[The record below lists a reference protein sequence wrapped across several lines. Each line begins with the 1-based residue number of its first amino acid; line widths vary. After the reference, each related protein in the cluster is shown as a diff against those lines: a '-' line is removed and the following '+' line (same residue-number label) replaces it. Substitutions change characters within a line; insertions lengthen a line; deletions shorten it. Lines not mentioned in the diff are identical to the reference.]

1 MPINII
7 FVYSICHLPRCCSRA
22 SLRVSAIAPH
32 VASRALIRMLMVRL
46 IMRSTTTALSA
57 VALWRHRLF
66 LMILRLCLGRLTT
79 IPHTIL
85 TICRCALA
93 IFARTH
99 AIYMM
104 AFSLTIALM
113 SVGSW
118 RRRRRW
124 HRLRTVTLHRRSQH
138 ILRHAPWRCRRHQ
151 NPLRRA

>member
-1 MPINII
+1 M
-7 FVYSICHLPRCCSRA
+7 FVLYSIYHLPRCCSRA
-22 SLRVSAIAPH
+22 LVLVSAIAPR
-32 VASRALIRMLMVRL
+32 VANRAPIRTLMVRQL
-46 IMRSTTTALSA
+46 MRSMTTALGV

-79 IPHTIL
+79 ILHTIS

-104 AFSLTIALM
+104 AFSPTIALM

-118 RRRRRW
+118 QRRRQW
-124 HRLRTVTLHRRSQH
+124 HRLRTVALHRRSQH
-138 ILRHAPWRCRRHQ
+138 ILRHAPGRCRRHQ